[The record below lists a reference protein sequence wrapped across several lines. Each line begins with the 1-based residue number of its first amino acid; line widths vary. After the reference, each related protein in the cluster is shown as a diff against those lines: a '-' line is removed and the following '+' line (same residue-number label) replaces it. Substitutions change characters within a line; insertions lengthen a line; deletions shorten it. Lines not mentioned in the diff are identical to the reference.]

1 MTISY
6 NLDISSSSPFA
17 FLKIIFRWRGSIW
30 KSVMTEFVV
39 WTICFFAV
47 SLVYRNLLTPEQQS
61 AFEAFAAHCDKK
73 LDYIPLTFMLGF
85 FVTIV
90 VDRWKNMFNNMGFIE
105 NTALFVTT
113 YIRGEDSDT
122 RMKRRNIV
130 RYLCLTQVLVFR
142 DISMKVRKRFPNM
155 ESVVEAGFMQSN
167 EKILFDKMNTSYT
180 KYWIPFNWI
189 FSIVYELRKE
199 GKIDN
204 DTLMNCLL
212 QEVRSFR
219 QNLGQLCNYDWVPVP
234 LAYPQVVFLAV
245 RMYFLICL
253 ISRQFIISP
262 NAPNRSVV
270 DVYVP
275 FMTMLQLIFYMGW
288 MKVAEA
294 LLNPLGEDDDDFEGN
309 YLIDK
314 NITTALCMVDEAYG
328 QVPDQFR
335 DNFKEG
341 QTPLYSEKSAS
352 MPIHALRASMPI
364 HALRGS
370 VADVVLENPI
380 EPVKMVPHQA
390 DNSENMSNAS
400 FPRMKST
407 EKLGRR
413 IKERFSGLS
422 RTRPISLPQHGGNNV
437 ENGDKYKP
445 SRPKYTYSEDE
456 DSTGGTPKFASYAS
470 SPVKE
475 KPIHLET
482 VSETT
487 EEGSLERS
495 ESEDSK
501 EGKEKSEEKKSD

>member
-1 MTISY
+1 MTITY

-61 AFEAFAAHCDKK
+61 QFEAFAAHCDKK

-90 VDRWKNMFNNMGFIE
+90 VDRWKNMFSNMGFIE
-105 NTALFVTT
+105 NIAHFVST
-113 YIRGEDSDT
+113 YVRGEDADT

-142 DISMKVRKRFPNM
+142 DISMKVRKRFPNL
-155 ESVVEAGFMQSN
+155 ESVVEAGFLHPN
-167 EKILFDKMNTSYT
+167 EKILFDKINIQYT
-180 KYWIPFNWI
+180 KYWVPMNWI
-189 FSIVYELRKE
+189 FALVYQLRTDK
-199 GKIDN
+199 KIEN

-212 QEVRSFR
+212 QEVRNFR

-245 RMYFLICL
+245 RVYFLICL
-253 ISRQFIISP
+253 VSRQFIISP
-262 NAPNRSVV
+262 NAPNRSAV

-314 NITTALCMVDEAYG
+314 NITTAMCMVDEAYG
-328 QVPDQFR
+328 QVPEQIR
-335 DNFKEG
+335 DSFKEG
-341 QTPLYSEKSAS
+341 QTPLYSAMS
-352 MPIHALRASMPI
+352 ASMPI

-370 VADVVLENPI
+370 VADVVLDDPVEH
-380 EPVKMVPHQA
+380 VKMIPHQA
-390 DNSENMSNAS
+390 DNTDKLSTAS
-400 FPRMKST
+400 FPNLTSTGRM
-407 EKLGRR
+407 RR
-413 IKERFSGLS
+413 IKDRFTFNKNKREPVYLQNDAAN
-422 RTRPISLPQHGGNNV
+422 TV

-445 SRPKYTYSEDE
+445 SRPKHTYSED
-456 DSTGGTPKFASYAS
+456 DDGSVGTPHQASYAS
-470 SPVKE
+470 TPVKE
-475 KPIHLET
+475 RPVHLET
-482 VSETT
+482 VAET
-487 EEGSLERS
+487 EEGSLDRS
-495 ESEDSK
+495 ESEKSK
-501 EGKEKSEEKKSD
+501 EEKDKTYRKKSI